1 MHHIITKTLLLLAIV
16 LAIVSM
22 ATSDWT
28 LVDGNVPAAK
38 ADIKINSGLFRICL
52 SGKQG
57 GQVVTHKENKNIGC
71 RSLHDSDKIPDI
83 KACQGLAISSVV
95 FLAIAMA
102 CDFVPLNEF
111 KQCRLVGAGS
121 FLIGL
126 VLMITCVSLYAA
138 KVQHKFNSNKDAVT
152 QELPPGTS
160 TTVKYGYSFYLMVA
174 AIVLAAGA
182 GGAAVLAHHK
192 EMS

>member
-22 ATSDWT
+22 ATPDWT
-28 LVDGNVPAAK
+28 LLDTSAAGVNVK
-38 ADIKINSGLFRICL
+38 ATAGLFRKCV
-52 SGKQG
+52 G
-57 GQVVTHKENKNIGC
+57 GSTAGTKISSCETIQ
-71 RSLHDSDKIPDI
+71 DSDKVPDI

-126 VLMITCVSLYAA
+126 VLMIACVSLYAA
-138 KVQHKFNSNKDAVT
+138 KVHHSDAM
-152 QELPPGTS
+152 GGKS
-160 TTVKYGYSFYLMVA
+160 GKYGYSFYLMVA

-182 GGAAVLAHHK
+182 GGAAVVAHHK

>member
-1 MHHIITKTLLLLAIV
+1 MHHIITKTLLLLAII

-22 ATSDWT
+22 ATPDWT
-28 LVDGNVPAAK
+28 LVDIVGSTKVNW
-38 ADIKINSGLFRICL
+38 GLFRVC
-52 SGKQG
+52 G
-57 GQVVTHKENKNIGC
+57 GGNVGNTKFTGC
-71 RSLHDSDKIPDI
+71 QTIQDSDKVPDI

-126 VLMITCVSLYAA
+126 VLMIACVSLYAA
-138 KVQHKFNSNKDAVT
+138 KVHHSDA
-152 QELPPGTS
+152 LAGKS
-160 TTVKYGYSFYLMVA
+160 GKYGYSFYLMVA

-182 GGAAVLAHHK
+182 GGAAVVAHHK